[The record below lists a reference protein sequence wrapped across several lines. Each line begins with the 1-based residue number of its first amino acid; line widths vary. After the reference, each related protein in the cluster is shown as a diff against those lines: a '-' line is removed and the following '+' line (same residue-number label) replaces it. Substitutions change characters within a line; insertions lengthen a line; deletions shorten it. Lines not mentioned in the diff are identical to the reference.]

1 MDFRKVTAIIRGDK
15 LEKVEQRLHELR
27 VPGIS
32 VTRVKGYGEYA
43 NFYTNDWMTP
53 HARVEIFISARRAD
67 EIAQPSWKPPAPVR
81 RATALWRC
89 CRWKNSTRFVIA
101 PRCFRTDLQRRLYA
115 NGEED
120 DQICG
125 RRARA

>member
-67 EIAQPSWKPPAPVR
+67 EIAQAIMEAACSGAAGDGIVAVLPVEKLYKIR
-81 RATALWRC
+81 HRAEVL
-89 CRWKNSTRFVIA
+89 
-101 PRCFRTDLQRRLYA
+101 PD
-115 NGEED
+115 
-120 DQICG
+120 
-125 RRARA
+125 